1 MEATAADLG
10 LFLYCI
16 TDGMKAVKRFYHMG
30 MPMVGRKHQENREEM
45 FQFTS
50 LRSFLICF
58 LALSGIELVQQ
69 AGCHLSSGNLIKEVI
84 PVKVF
89 FFQKAALNQYT
100 GDNSLEQD

>member
-10 LFLYCI
+10 LFLYYV

-30 MPMVGRKHQENREEM
+30 MPMVGRKYQENREEM

-50 LRSFLICF
+50 LWRFLICF